1 MLRPSRKVAA
11 DAVVCHDSRN
21 AGLPVKTIS
30 ALGSFRGSIN
40 NLALP
45 PGMVAEDD
53 EVFDDIDDEDSFDTD
68 AATRGSEPLGV
79 NGLGMSFAGSHST
92 MVIKSPH
99 ASAIKAADSEEALA
113 GR

>member
-1 MLRPSRKVAA
+1 MRS
-11 DAVVCHDSRN
+11 DWNFDT
-21 AGLPVKTIS
+21 VKTIS

-68 AATRGSEPLGV
+68 AATRGSEPLAV
-79 NGLGMSFAGSHST
+79 NGLGMSFEGSHST

-99 ASAIKAADSEEALA
+99 ASAIKAAESEEALT